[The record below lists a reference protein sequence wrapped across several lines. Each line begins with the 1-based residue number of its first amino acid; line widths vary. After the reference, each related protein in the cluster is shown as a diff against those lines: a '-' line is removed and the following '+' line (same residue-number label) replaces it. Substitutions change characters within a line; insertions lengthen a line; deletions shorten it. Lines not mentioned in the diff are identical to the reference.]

1 MKEAMQRQSTR
12 KVPSTTS
19 RGRNADELAP
29 RSRSGQPRREGAGEG
44 LGGPVAH
51 TRRGARCSGPV
62 TLENRWQLLKK

>member
-1 MKEAMQRQSTR
+1 MKEATWRQSTR
-12 KVPSTTS
+12 KVPSATS

-29 RSRSGQPRREGAGEG
+29 RSHSGQQRREEAGEG
-44 LGGPVAH
+44 LEGRVAH